1 MAAVLLVTAEPE
13 LRRRFAAH
21 LALAGLIA
29 ACLAAP
35 FVFDQVM
42 ATAARNVGAPIALQP
57 TAVLGEFLPDG
68 WRRLLDLPA
77 FWLVY
82 LPVEYPAI
90 YPVGVVALIMLLA
103 SRRLDAERR
112 QTTLVLAIL
121 AAASLTVSWLLA
133 SRIGYNDLGWRA
145 AIPGMMVLTIASAVG
160 LTLWIAERAF
170 APVAVALSLLALGL
184 YEAAIQLRENAT
196 GTSSPQGRVFASAPR
211 LWAAVRRHS
220 APWERVANN
229 PLSLSRMTPWPGNIS
244 WALLANRRSCFAGDQ
259 LLLAFAPLPAARREE
274 IEQQFV
280 RVFAG
285 NGTAD
290 DLRALSGRY
299 DCTLAVVT
307 AQDSAWSNDP
317 FASSPFYELVESREG
332 EWRIYRR
339 KTPRPD

>member
-1 MAAVLLVTAEPE
+1 
-13 LRRRFAAH
+13 
-21 LALAGLIA
+21 
-29 ACLAAP
+29 
-35 FVFDQVM
+35 M
-42 ATAARNVGAPIALQP
+42 ATAARDVGTPIVLRP
-57 TAVLGEFLPDG
+57 TAVLGEFLPDA

-121 AAASLTVSWLLA
+121 AVASLAVSWLLA

-160 LTLWIAERAF
+160 LTHWIAERAF
-170 APVAVALSLLALGL
+170 VPAALALSLLALGL
-184 YEAAIQLRENAT
+184 YEAAVQLRENAT
-196 GTSSPQGRVFASAPR
+196 GTPSPQGRVFASAPD
-211 LWAAVRRHS
+211 LWSAVRRHS
-220 APWERVANN
+220 APWERIANN

-259 LLLAFAPLPAARREE
+259 LLLAFAPLPAARRQE

-285 NGTAD
+285 TVRPTTSARSAAGTIARSPWSPRRTAPGPTIPS
-290 DLRALSGRY
+290 LPARSTSWSKAEKGSGGSTGGKR
-299 DCTLAVVT
+299 
-307 AQDSAWSNDP
+307 QP
-317 FASSPFYELVESREG
+317 
-332 EWRIYRR
+332 
-339 KTPRPD
+339 PD